1 MAFEG
6 IAISSENELIRRA
19 QAGETDAFCRLAEQY
34 ERRVYVLALHYCR
47 DHQDAEDLSQE
58 VWLKAFAALSS
69 FRFESGFYT
78 WLRKILINCFL
89 NHRRRT
95 ATSFPWHEQLSE
107 YEQVENFVIDRGSAV
122 NSLEVTLQNQLVV
135 EKVMLALA
143 EVTPQQRLTFL
154 LKHKEGMTYEEIAG
168 AIGCSIGT
176 VKKSVSRTVT
186 KLRETLGASDEPESY
201 ISCAATGLLS

>member
-1 MAFEG
+1 M
-6 IAISSENELIRRA
+6 IRRA
-19 QAGETDAFCRLAEQY
+19 QAGETEAFCRLAEEY
-34 ERRVYVLALHYCR
+34 ERRVYALALHYCR

-69 FRFESGFYT
+69 FRFESAFYT

-107 YEQVENFVIDRGSAV
+107 YQHTGAYAIERGPVA
-122 NSLEVTLQNQLVV
+122 NSLEINLQNQMVV
-135 EKVMLALA
+135 EKVMRALA
-143 EVTPQQRLTFL
+143 EVTAQQRLTFL
-154 LKHKEGMTYEEIAG
+154 LKHQEGMTYEEIAG

-186 KLRETLGASDEPESY
+186 KLRETLGADDEAESY
-201 ISCAATGLLS
+201 VSFAATGLLS